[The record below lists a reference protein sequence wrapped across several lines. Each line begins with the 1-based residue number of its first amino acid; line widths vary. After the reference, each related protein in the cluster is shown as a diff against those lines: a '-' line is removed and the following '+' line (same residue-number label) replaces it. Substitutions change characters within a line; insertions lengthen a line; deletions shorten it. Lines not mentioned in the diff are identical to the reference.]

1 MNYMKTLK
9 RSLLMILTATA
20 LSLNAAGASTSL
32 LENQSKAIDTTTI
45 SRSPS
50 PLQETGDLEEINTLD
65 PRANQFENLQKMAD
79 ETFPTSNL
87 EKEIA
92 LRKERKD
99 RISATIDD
107 MVARQKKINR
117 FIFGEDMSKEAT
129 NQ

>member
-99 RISATIDD
+99 RIAATIDD
-107 MVARQKKINR
+107 MVARQKEINR

>member
-99 RISATIDD
+99 RIAATIDD